1 MKQLFT
7 LVFVLLAVF
16 SCGQKNTPQPLP
28 DDPNDGIDTGC
39 KTCAGSGFSELDST
53 PIPIADR
60 DIRSIFFQDGEAG
73 NLPNLSPYKYRNRLD
88 FYNFLKSHAKDY
100 DNDLMVYIGRR
111 DTTEFC
117 FRQGK
122 YNADTK
128 LSIMSASKAV
138 TAAVIMSI
146 VESGKLALD
155 DKVSK
160 YIPSFNNEKK
170 DITIRQLLSHTSGI
184 VVESRFDSRRDL
196 TLAQNIDSIAVR
208 TQLLFTPGKQALY
221 GSVSYGVAAR
231 VAEVIEKKT
240 WAQIFQERIGSKCG
254 MKDVVY
260 SPEHPLNPEPG
271 YGIICS
277 MNEYLRFLTMIY
289 NKGTY
294 NGVRILKAES
304 IALMEQDNTN
314 KVDPT
319 YGLGLFR
326 YEIQNGVSTEVAC
339 LSARGVHAWVN
350 RSKNY
355 YGLIF
360 TQAGFEKTILTNLAF
375 RDLVRRKL

>member
-1 MKQLFT
+1 MKQIFT
-7 LVFVLLAVF
+7 LLLVLTTVL

-28 DDPNDGIDTGC
+28 EDPDDGVDTGC
-39 KTCAGSGFSELDST
+39 STCPGNGFSPLDSI

-60 DIRSIFFQDGEAG
+60 DIRSIFFKDGQAG
-73 NLPNLSPYKYRNRLD
+73 NLPDPSPYKYRNRLD
-88 FYNFLKSHAKDY
+88 FYNFLRSHSKDY
-100 DNDLMVYIGRR
+100 DNNLMVYIGRR

-117 FRQGK
+117 FRMGQ
-122 YNADTK
+122 YNADTR
-128 LSIMSASKAV
+128 LPIMSASKAV

-146 VESGKLALD
+146 VESGKLTLD

-160 YIPSFNNEKK
+160 YVPSFNNEKK
-170 DITIRQLLSHTSGI
+170 DITLRQLMSHTSGI
-184 VVESRFDSRRDL
+184 LVESRFDSRSDL
-196 TLAQNIDSIAVR
+196 TLAQNVDSIALR
-208 TQLLFTPGKQALY
+208 TQLLFAPGKQAQY
-221 GSVSYGVAAR
+221 GSVAYAVVAR
-231 VAEVIEKKT
+231 VAEVVEKKT

-260 SPEHPLNPEPG
+260 SPGHPLNPEPG
-271 YGIICS
+271 YGIECS

-294 NGVRILKAES
+294 NGVRVLKAES
-304 IALMEQDNTN
+304 IAIMEQDNSN

-319 YGLGLFR
+319 YGLGVFR

-350 RSKNY
+350 RSKNF

-375 RDLVRRKL
+375 RDLVRRKM

>member
-1 MKQLFT
+1 MKQFFT
-7 LVFVLLAVF
+7 LLFVLVTVI

-28 DDPNDGIDTGC
+28 DDPDDGVDTGC
-39 KTCAGSGFSELDST
+39 TTCNGDKFTGLDSI
-53 PIPIADR
+53 PVPIADR
-60 DIRSIFFQDGEAG
+60 DIRSIFFKDGQAG
-73 NLPNLSPYKYRNRLD
+73 NLPDLSPYKYLNRLE
-88 FYNFLKSHAKDY
+88 FYNFLRNHSKDY
-100 DNDLMVYIGRR
+100 DGDLMVYLGRR

-117 FRQGK
+117 FRMGR

-128 LSIMSASKAV
+128 LPIMSASKAV
-138 TAAVIMSI
+138 TAAVIMSV

-160 YIPSFNNEKK
+160 YIPSFGNEKK
-170 DITIRQLLSHTSGI
+170 NITLRQLMSHTSGI
-184 VVESRFDSRRDL
+184 LVESRFDSRSDL
-196 TLAQNIDSIAVR
+196 TLAQNVDSIALR
-208 TQLLFTPGKQALY
+208 TQLLFTPGTKATY
-221 GSVSYGVAAR
+221 GSVAFAVASR
-231 VAEVIEKKT
+231 VAEVVEKKP

-260 SPEHPLNPEPG
+260 SPDHPANPETG
-271 YGIICS
+271 YGIVCS

-294 NGVRILKAES
+294 NGVRILKEES
-304 IALMEQDNTN
+304 IAIMEQDNTN

-350 RSKNY
+350 RKKNY

-375 RDLVRRKL
+375 RDLVRARL

>member
-1 MKQLFT
+1 MRQLFT
-7 LVFVLLAVF
+7 TLFVLTTVF

-28 DDPNDGIDTGC
+28 DDPNDGVDTGC
-39 KTCAGSGFSELDST
+39 TTCIGKATELDST

-60 DIRSIFFQDGEAG
+60 DIRSIFFKDGQAG
-73 NLPNLSPYKYRNRLD
+73 NLPDVSPLKYWNRLE
-88 FYNFLKSHAKDY
+88 FYKFLRSHAKDY

-111 DTTEFC
+111 DTTEYC
-117 FRQGK
+117 FRQGQ

-128 LSIMSASKAV
+128 LPIMSASKAV
-138 TAAVIMSI
+138 TASVIMSI
-146 VESGKLALD
+146 IESGKLKLD

-160 YIPSFNNEKK
+160 YVPSFNNEKK
-170 DITIRQLLSHTSGI
+170 DITLRQLMSHTSGI
-184 VVESRFDSRRDL
+184 VVESRFDSRSDL
-196 TLAQNIDSIAVR
+196 TLAQNVDSIALR
-208 TQLLFTPGKQALY
+208 TALLFTPGKQALY
-221 GSVSYGVAAR
+221 GSVAFAVASR
-231 VAEVIEKKT
+231 MAEVVEKKP
-240 WAQIFQERIGSKCG
+240 WAQIFQERIGSKVG

-260 SPEHPLNPEPG
+260 SPNHPANPETG
-271 YGIICS
+271 YGIVCS

-294 NGVRILKAES
+294 NGVRVLKEES

-326 YEIQNGVSTEVAC
+326 YEIQNGVATEVAC
-339 LSARGVHAWVN
+339 LSAKGIHAWIN

-375 RDLVRRKL
+375 RDLVRQKL

>member
-1 MKQLFT
+1 MKQFYT
-7 LVFVLLAVF
+7 LLLVLVTLF

-28 DDPNDGIDTGC
+28 NDPDDGVDTGC
-39 KTCAGSGFSELDST
+39 TTCLGNGFTELDST

-60 DIRSIFFQDGEAG
+60 DIRGIFFKDDAG

-88 FYNFLKSHAKDY
+88 FYNFLRQHSKDY
-100 DNDLMVYIGRR
+100 DNNLMVYVGRR

-117 FRQGK
+117 FRMGQ
-122 YNADTK
+122 YDADTK
-128 LSIMSASKAV
+128 LPIMSASKAV

-160 YIPSFNNEKK
+160 YVPSFNNEKK
-170 DITIRQLLSHTSGI
+170 DITLRQLMSHTSGI
-184 VVESRFDSRRDL
+184 LVESRFDSRSDL
-196 TLAQNIDSIAVR
+196 TLAQNVDSIALR
-208 TQLLFTPGKQALY
+208 TQLLFTPGKQAQY
-221 GSVSYGVAAR
+221 GSVAYAVVAR
-231 VAEVIEKKT
+231 VAEAVEKKT
-240 WAQIFQERIGSKCG
+240 WATIFQERIGSKCG
-254 MKDVVY
+254 LKDVVY
-260 SPEHPLNPEPG
+260 SPDHPLNPEPG
-271 YGIICS
+271 YGIVCS

-294 NGVRILKAES
+294 NGVRILKEES
-304 IALMEQDNTN
+304 IAIMEQDNSN

-326 YEIQNGVSTEVAC
+326 YEIQNGVSKEVAC

-350 RSKNY
+350 RSKNF

-375 RDLVRRKL
+375 RDLVRAKM

>member
-1 MKQLFT
+1 MKQIFT
-7 LVFVLLAVF
+7 LLLVLTTVF

-28 DDPNDGIDTGC
+28 EDPDDGVDTGC
-39 KTCAGSGFSELDST
+39 STCPGSGFTQLDSI
-53 PIPIADR
+53 PVPIADR
-60 DIRSIFFQDGEAG
+60 DIRSIFFKDGQAG
-73 NLPNLSPYKYRNRLD
+73 NLPDPSPYKYLNRLD
-88 FYNFLKSHAKDY
+88 FYNFLRSHSKDY
-100 DNDLMVYIGRR
+100 DNNLMVYIGRR

-117 FRQGK
+117 FRMGQ
-122 YNADTK
+122 YNADTR
-128 LSIMSASKAV
+128 LPIMSASKAV

-146 VESGKLALD
+146 VESGKLTLD

-160 YIPSFNNEKK
+160 YVPSFNNEKK
-170 DITIRQLLSHTSGI
+170 DITLRQLMSHTSGI
-184 VVESRFDSRRDL
+184 LVESRFDSRSDL
-196 TLAQNIDSIAVR
+196 TLAQNVDSIALR
-208 TQLLFTPGKQALY
+208 TQLLFTPGKQAQY
-221 GSVSYGVAAR
+221 GSVGYAVVAR
-231 VAEVIEKKT
+231 VAEVVEKKT

-260 SPEHPLNPEPG
+260 SPGHPLNPEPG
-271 YGIICS
+271 YGIECS

-294 NGVRILKAES
+294 NGVRVLKAES
-304 IALMEQDNTN
+304 IAIMEQDNTN

-350 RSKNY
+350 RSKNF

-375 RDLVRRKL
+375 RDLVRRKM